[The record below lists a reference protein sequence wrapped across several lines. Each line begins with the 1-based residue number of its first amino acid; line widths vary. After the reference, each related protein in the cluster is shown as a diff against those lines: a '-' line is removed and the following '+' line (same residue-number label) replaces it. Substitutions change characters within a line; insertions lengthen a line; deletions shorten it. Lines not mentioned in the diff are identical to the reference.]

1 MDDKLEGKYQNVIRR
16 LEDDLLA
23 ADSREQFYANTL
35 HDYSKRIKQLQMSAV
50 GMKCESCG
58 GDSRVMSTRTSGV
71 NNAIHRRRKCNLC
84 NHRWTTI
91 ETNADFI
98 KVLLRQAKETK

>member
-1 MDDKLEGKYQNVIRR
+1 MNELKYKAIIQKLQDN
-16 LEDDLLA
+16 LLA
-23 ADSREQFYANTL
+23 ANSREQFYANTL

-58 GDSRVMSTRTSGV
+58 GDSRVVSTRTSGV
-71 NNAIHRRRKCNLC
+71 NNGIHRRRKCNLC

-98 KVLLRQAKETK
+98 KVLLRQLKETK

>member
-1 MDDKLEGKYQNVIRR
+1 MNELKYKATIQKLQ
-16 LEDDLLA
+16 DDLLA

-35 HDYSKRIKQLQMSAV
+35 HDYSNRIKQLQMSAV

-58 GDSRVMSTRTSGV
+58 GDSRVMSTRTSIV
-71 NNAIHRRRKCNLC
+71 NNGIHRRRKCNLC

-91 ETNADFI
+91 EINADFI
-98 KVLLRQAKETK
+98 KVLLRQLKETK